1 MGPEVVSPDPLL
13 AEVAA
18 RILIVDDEPPVL
30 QAVRGVI
37 EQMGHQAREANDG
50 AQAIAALE
58 SEAFDLVVTDL
69 RMPNQDGFAVVRRAR
84 ELPARTPTV
93 VLTAS
98 ASIADC
104 VEAMQAGAFNF
115 LVKPLNRDELRRVVQ
130 GALAAA
136 RPQAKPAEDQP
147 AGVGQ
152 PQAALIGESSALRRC
167 LDAVDNVA
175 PTDATVLLLG
185 ESGTGKEVVA
195 RLIHAFSS
203 RAAGPFVALDCA
215 ALPEALAESE
225 LFGHAKGAFS
235 GATEAQ
241 PGRFVEAD
249 GGTLLLDDVTAL
261 PFAVQGK
268 LLRVLQDR
276 AVKPMGEA
284 RIRHVNTRVLAA
296 TNQDPE
302 ALVREG
308 KFRADLFFRLNVVPI
323 TLPALR
329 ERTEDIPRLA
339 EHFVALACRR
349 TGKNVK
355 FSEAALVTLQ
365 LHDWPG
371 NVRELENMVERLVIM
386 SATDTIGVNDLP
398 SHVRTPS
405 ARLAAIAAAATGTP
419 GDHIDLA
426 ATLSRIEATLI
437 ARAMKAASGNK
448 TRAAEALGLNRTTLI
463 DKLKRAGTER
473 PD

>member
-1 MGPEVVSPDPLL
+1 MGPDVERHIPPL
-13 AEVAA
+13 AEIAA

-37 EQMGHQAREANDG
+37 EQMGHQTREANDG

-84 ELPARTPTV
+84 ELPAHTPAV

-115 LVKPLNRDELRRVVQ
+115 LVKPLNRDELRRVVSS
-130 GALAAA
+130 ALSAA
-136 RPQAKPAEDQP
+136 RPQVLSAEESP
-147 AGVGQ
+147 LGAGQ
-152 PQAALIGESSALRRC
+152 PQAALIGESPILRHC
-167 LDAVDNVA
+167 LDMVDNVA

-203 RAAGPFVALDCA
+203 RAAGPFVAVDCA

-225 LFGHAKGAFS
+225 LFGQAKTGS
-235 GATEAQ
+235 SEGQ

-276 AVKPMGEA
+276 AVKPMGDA
-284 RIRHVNTRVLAA
+284 RIRQVNTRVLAA
-296 TNQDPE
+296 SNQDPE

-329 ERTEDIPRLA
+329 ERTEDVPRLA
-339 EHFVALACRR
+339 EHFLAQACRH

-371 NVRELENMVERLVIM
+371 NVRELENMVERLVIL
-386 SATDTIGVNDLP
+386 SASDIIGVADLP
-398 SHVRTPS
+398 DQVRTPS
-405 ARLAAIAAAATGTP
+405 ARLAAVAAAATGTP

-437 ARAMKAASGNK
+437 TRAMKVAKGNK

-463 DKLKRAGTER
+463 DKLKRVGTDP

>member
-1 MGPEVVSPDPLL
+1 
-13 AEVAA
+13 
-18 RILIVDDEPPVL
+18 
-30 QAVRGVI
+30 VI

-84 ELPARTPTV
+84 ELPARTPAV

-115 LVKPLNRDELRRVVQ
+115 LVKPLNRDELRRVVSS
-130 GALAAA
+130 ALSAA
-136 RPQAKPAEDQP
+136 RPRANSAEDP
-147 AGVGQ
+147 TPGTGQ
-152 PQAALIGESSALRRC
+152 PQAALIGESPVLRRC
-167 LDAVDNVA
+167 LDIVDNVA

-203 RAAGPFVALDCA
+203 RAAGPFVAVDCA

-225 LFGHAKGAFS
+225 LFGQAKTGS
-235 GATEAQ
+235 GEGQ

-276 AVKPMGEA
+276 AVKPMGDA
-284 RIRHVNTRVLAA
+284 RIRQVNTRVLAA

-329 ERTEDIPRLA
+329 ERTEDVPRLA
-339 EHFVALACRR
+339 EHFLAQACRH

-365 LHDWPG
+365 LYDWPG
-371 NVRELENMVERLVIM
+371 NVRELENMVERLVIL
-386 SATDTIGVNDLP
+386 SATDTVGVNNLP
-398 SHVRTPS
+398 DHVRTPS
-405 ARLAAIAAAATGTP
+405 ARLAAVAAAATGTP

-437 ARAMKAASGNK
+437 ARAMKAANGNK

-463 DKLKRAGTER
+463 DKLKRVGTEP

>member
-1 MGPEVVSPDPLL
+1 MGPDVETHTAPL
-13 AEVAA
+13 AEAAA
-18 RILIVDDEPPVL
+18 RILIVDDELPVL

-58 SEAFDLVVTDL
+58 SESFDLVVTDL

-84 ELPARTPTV
+84 ELPAHTPAV

-115 LVKPLNRDELRRVVQ
+115 LVKPLDRDELRKVVSN
-130 GALAAA
+130 ALSAA
-136 RPQAKPAEDQP
+136 RPQSHSADETQP
-147 AGVGQ
+147 GAGQ
-152 PQAALIGESSALRRC
+152 PQAALIGESPILRRC
-167 LDAVDNVA
+167 LDIVDNVA

-203 RAAGPFVALDCA
+203 RAAGPFVAVDCA

-225 LFGHAKGAFS
+225 LFGQAKTGAS
-235 GATEAQ
+235 EGQ

-276 AVKPMGEA
+276 AVKPMGDA
-284 RIRHVNTRVLAA
+284 RIRQVNTRVLAA

-302 ALVREG
+302 VLVREG

-323 TLPALR
+323 TLPGLR
-329 ERTEDIPRLA
+329 ERTEDVPRLA
-339 EHFVALACRR
+339 EHFLALACRH

-365 LHDWPG
+365 LYDWPG
-371 NVRELENMVERLVIM
+371 NVRELENIVERLVIL
-386 SATDTIGVNDLP
+386 SPSDTIGVADLP
-398 SHVRTPS
+398 DQVRTPS
-405 ARLAAIAAAATGTP
+405 ARLAAVAAAATGTP

-437 ARAMKAASGNK
+437 ARAMKAANGNK

-463 DKLKRAGTER
+463 DKLKRVGTDP

>member
-1 MGPEVVSPDPLL
+1 MGPSVESSVLRRSE
-13 AEVAA
+13 AVA
-18 RILIVDDEPPVL
+18 RVLIVDDEQPVL

-37 EQMGHQAREANDG
+37 EQMGHHAHEAHDG
-50 AQAIAALE
+50 AQAIAALDRE
-58 SEAFDLVVTDL
+58 SFDLIVTDL
-69 RMPNQDGFAVVRRAR
+69 RMPNQDGLAVVRRAR
-84 ELPARTPTV
+84 ELPARTPAV

-104 VEAMQAGAFNF
+104 VAAMQAGAFNF
-115 LVKPLNRDELRRVVQ
+115 LVKPLNREELRNVVSS
-130 GALAAA
+130 ALAAA
-136 RPQAKPAEDQP
+136 QPCKPADEQG
-147 AGVGQ
+147 AGQ
-152 PQAALIGESSALRRC
+152 PQAALIGESPVLKKC
-167 LDAVDNVA
+167 LDFIASVA
-175 PTDATVLLLG
+175 PTDATVMLLG

-203 RAAGPFVALDCA
+203 RSSGPFVAVDCA
-215 ALPEALAESE
+215 ALPEAMAESE
-225 LFGHAKGAFS
+225 LFGHAHGAFS

-249 GGTLLLDDVTAL
+249 NGTLLLDDVTAL

-276 AVKPMGEA
+276 AVKPMGDA
-284 RIRHVNTRVLAA
+284 RIHQVNTRVLAS

-308 KFRADLFFRLNVVPI
+308 RFRADLFFRLNVVPI

-339 EHFVALACRR
+339 EHFLVMACRR
-349 TGKNVK
+349 TGKNVR

-371 NVRELENMVERLVIM
+371 NVRELENMVERLVIL
-386 SATDTIGVNDLP
+386 SATDTIEVNDLP
-398 SHVRTPS
+398 RHVRTPS
-405 ARLAAIAAAATGTP
+405 ASLAAVAAAATGTP

-426 ATLSRIEATLI
+426 STLSRIEATLI
-437 ARAMKAASGNK
+437 ARAMKASNGNK

-463 DKLKRAGTER
+463 DKLKRAGNE
-473 PD
+473 PSD

>member
-1 MGPEVVSPDPLL
+1 MGPDLETHTAPL
-13 AEVAA
+13 AEAAA
-18 RILIVDDEPPVL
+18 RILIVDDELPVL

-37 EQMGHQAREANDG
+37 EQMGHQTRAANDG

-58 SEAFDLVVTDL
+58 SESFDLVVTDL

-84 ELPARTPTV
+84 ELPAHTPAV

-115 LVKPLNRDELRRVVQ
+115 LVKPLDRDELRKVVSS
-130 GALAAA
+130 ALLAA
-136 RPQAKPAEDQP
+136 RPQSHSADGLQ
-147 AGVGQ
+147 AGAGQ
-152 PQAALIGESSALRRC
+152 PQAALIGESPVLRRC
-167 LDAVDNVA
+167 LDIVDNVA

-203 RAAGPFVALDCA
+203 RAAGPFVAVDCA

-225 LFGHAKGAFS
+225 LFGQAKTGAS
-235 GATEAQ
+235 EGQ

-276 AVKPMGEA
+276 AVKPMGDA
-284 RIRHVNTRVLAA
+284 RIRQVNTRVLAA

-329 ERTEDIPRLA
+329 ERTEDVPRLA
-339 EHFVALACRR
+339 EHFLVLACRH

-365 LHDWPG
+365 LYDWPG
-371 NVRELENMVERLVIM
+371 NVRELENMVERLVIL
-386 SATDTIGVNDLP
+386 SPSDTIGVADLP
-398 SHVRTPS
+398 DHVRTPS
-405 ARLAAIAAAATGTP
+405 ARLAAVAAAATGTP

-437 ARAMKAASGNK
+437 ARAMKAANGNK

-463 DKLKRAGTER
+463 DKLKRVGTEP

>member
-1 MGPEVVSPDPLL
+1 MGPDVETHTAPL
-13 AEVAA
+13 AEAAA
-18 RILIVDDEPPVL
+18 RILIVDDELPVL

-84 ELPARTPTV
+84 ELPAHTPAV

-115 LVKPLNRDELRRVVQ
+115 LVKPLDRDELRKVVSS
-130 GALAAA
+130 ALLAA
-136 RPQAKPAEDQP
+136 RPHSHSADEAQP
-147 AGVGQ
+147 GAGQ
-152 PQAALIGESSALRRC
+152 PQAALIGESPVLRRC
-167 LDAVDNVA
+167 LDIVDNVA

-203 RAAGPFVALDCA
+203 RAAGPFVAVDCA

-225 LFGHAKGAFS
+225 LFGQAKTGAS
-235 GATEAQ
+235 EGQ

-276 AVKPMGEA
+276 AVKPMGDA
-284 RIRHVNTRVLAA
+284 RIRQVNTRVLAA

-329 ERTEDIPRLA
+329 ERTEDVPRLA
-339 EHFVALACRR
+339 EHFLALACRH

-365 LHDWPG
+365 LYDWPG
-371 NVRELENMVERLVIM
+371 NVRELENTIERLVIL
-386 SATDTIGVNDLP
+386 SASDTIGVVDLP
-398 SHVRTPS
+398 DQVRTPS
-405 ARLAAIAAAATGTP
+405 ARLAAVAAAATGTP

-437 ARAMKAASGNK
+437 ARAMKAANGNK

-463 DKLKRAGTER
+463 DKLKRVGTDP

>member
-1 MGPEVVSPDPLL
+1 MGPDVERHTSPP

-58 SEAFDLVVTDL
+58 SEVFDLVVTDL

-84 ELPARTPTV
+84 ELPAHTPAV

-115 LVKPLNRDELRRVVQ
+115 LVKPLNRDELRSVVSS
-130 GALAAA
+130 ALAAA
-136 RPQAKPAEDQP
+136 RPQAKPSEEQS

-152 PQAALIGESSALRRC
+152 PQAALIGESPVLRRC
-167 LDAVDNVA
+167 LDIVDNVA

-195 RLIHAFSS
+195 RLIHAFSP
-203 RAAGPFVALDCA
+203 RAAGPFVAVDCA
-215 ALPEALAESE
+215 ALPEALADSE
-225 LFGHAKGAFS
+225 LFGQAKGAFS
-235 GATEAQ
+235 GAAEGQ
-241 PGRFVEAD
+241 PGRFLEAD

-276 AVKPMGEA
+276 AVKPMGDA
-284 RIRHVNTRVLAA
+284 RIRQVNTRVLAA

-329 ERTEDIPRLA
+329 ERTEDVPRLA
-339 EHFVALACRR
+339 EHFLALACRR

-365 LHDWPG
+365 LYDWPG
-371 NVRELENMVERLVIM
+371 NVRELENMVERLVIL
-386 SATDTIGVNDLP
+386 SATDTIGVNDLSGP
-398 SHVRTPS
+398 VRTPS
-405 ARLAAIAAAATGTP
+405 AHLAAVAAAATGTP

-463 DKLKRAGTER
+463 DKLKRIGTE
-473 PD
+473 PSD

>member
-1 MGPEVVSPDPLL
+1 MGPDVERHTLPL

-37 EQMGHQAREANDG
+37 EQMGYQTREANDG

-58 SEAFDLVVTDL
+58 SESFDLVVTDL

-84 ELPARTPTV
+84 ELPARTPAV

-115 LVKPLNRDELRRVVQ
+115 LVKPLNRDELRKVVSS
-130 GALAAA
+130 ALLAA
-136 RPQAKPAEDQP
+136 RPQSHSADEAQP
-147 AGVGQ
+147 GAGQ
-152 PQAALIGESSALRRC
+152 PQAALIGESPVLRRC
-167 LDAVDNVA
+167 LDIVDNVA

-203 RAAGPFVALDCA
+203 RAAGPFVAVDCA

-225 LFGHAKGAFS
+225 LFGQAKTGAS
-235 GATEAQ
+235 EGQ

-276 AVKPMGEA
+276 AVKPMGDA
-284 RIRHVNTRVLAA
+284 RIRQVNTRVLAA

-329 ERTEDIPRLA
+329 ERTEDVPRLA
-339 EHFVALACRR
+339 EHFLVLACRH
-349 TGKNVK
+349 TSKNVK

-365 LHDWPG
+365 LYDWPG
-371 NVRELENMVERLVIM
+371 NVRELENMVERLVIL

-398 SHVRTPS
+398 DHVRTPS
-405 ARLAAIAAAATGTP
+405 ARLAAVAAATTGTP

-437 ARAMKAASGNK
+437 ARAMKAANGNK

-463 DKLKRAGTER
+463 DKLKRVGTEP

>member
-1 MGPEVVSPDPLL
+1 
-13 AEVAA
+13 
-18 RILIVDDEPPVL
+18 
-30 QAVRGVI
+30 
-37 EQMGHQAREANDG
+37 
-50 AQAIAALE
+50 
-58 SEAFDLVVTDL
+58 
-69 RMPNQDGFAVVRRAR
+69 
-84 ELPARTPTV
+84 
-93 VLTAS
+93 
-98 ASIADC
+98 
-104 VEAMQAGAFNF
+104 MQAGAFNF
-115 LVKPLNRDELRRVVQ
+115 LVKPLNRDELRSVVSS
-130 GALAAA
+130 ALAAA
-136 RPQAKPAEDQP
+136 RPQAKPSEEQS

-152 PQAALIGESSALRRC
+152 PQAALIGESPVLRRC
-167 LDAVDNVA
+167 LDIVDNVA

-195 RLIHAFSS
+195 RLIHAFSP
-203 RAAGPFVALDCA
+203 RAAGPFVAVDCA
-215 ALPEALAESE
+215 ALPEALADSE
-225 LFGHAKGAFS
+225 LFGQAKGAFS
-235 GATEAQ
+235 GAAEGQ
-241 PGRFVEAD
+241 PGRFLEAD

-276 AVKPMGEA
+276 AVKPMGDA
-284 RIRHVNTRVLAA
+284 RIRQVNTRVLAA

-329 ERTEDIPRLA
+329 ERTEDVPRLA
-339 EHFVALACRR
+339 EHFLALACRR

-365 LHDWPG
+365 LYDWPG
-371 NVRELENMVERLVIM
+371 NVRELENMVERLVIL

-398 SHVRTPS
+398 GPVRTPS
-405 ARLAAIAAAATGTP
+405 AHLAAVAAAATGTP

-463 DKLKRAGTER
+463 DKLKRIGTE
-473 PD
+473 PSD

>member
-1 MGPEVVSPDPLL
+1 MGPDVEIHTPLL

-18 RILIVDDEPPVL
+18 RILIVDDELPVL

-37 EQMGHQAREANDG
+37 EQMGHRAREANDG

-58 SEAFDLVVTDL
+58 SEVFDLVVTDL

-84 ELPARTPTV
+84 ELPAHTPAV

-115 LVKPLNRDELRRVVQ
+115 LVKPLNCDELRRVVSS
-130 GALAAA
+130 ALAAA
-136 RPQAKPAEDQP
+136 RPQAKSAEEPP
-147 AGVGQ
+147 AGAGQ
-152 PQAALIGESSALRRC
+152 PQAALIGESPVLRRC
-167 LDAVDNVA
+167 LDVVDNVA

-195 RLIHAFSS
+195 RLIHAFSP
-203 RAAGPFVALDCA
+203 RAAGPFVAVDCA

-225 LFGHAKGAFS
+225 LFGQAKGSFS
-235 GATEAQ
+235 GASEGQ

-261 PFAVQGK
+261 PFSVQGK

-276 AVKPMGEA
+276 AVKPMGDA
-284 RIRHVNTRVLAA
+284 RIRQVNTRVLAA

-329 ERTEDIPRLA
+329 ERTEDVPRLA
-339 EHFVALACRR
+339 EHFLTLACRH

-365 LHDWPG
+365 LYDWPG
-371 NVRELENMVERLVIM
+371 NVRELENMVERLVIL
-386 SATDTIGVNDLP
+386 SATDTIGVSDLP
-398 SHVRTPS
+398 VQVRTPS
-405 ARLAAIAAAATGTP
+405 ARLAAVAAAATGTP

-437 ARAMKAASGNK
+437 ARAMKAANGNK

-463 DKLKRAGTER
+463 DKLKRVGTEQ

>member
-1 MGPEVVSPDPLL
+1 MEPYVEKHASPP
-13 AEVAA
+13 AAVAA

-37 EQMGHQAREANDG
+37 EQMGHLAQEASDG
-50 AQAIAALE
+50 EQAIAALQ
-58 SEAFDLVVTDL
+58 SETFDLVVTDL

-115 LVKPLNRDELRRVVQ
+115 LVKPLNRDELRRVVSS
-130 GALAAA
+130 ALATA
-136 RPQAKPAEDQP
+136 RPQANQEHPAD
-147 AGVGQ
+147 AGQ
-152 PQAALIGESSALRRC
+152 PQAALIGASPLLRHC
-167 LDAVDNVA
+167 LDFVDNVA

-185 ESGTGKEVVA
+185 ESGTGKEVIA
-195 RLIHAFSS
+195 RLIHAFSP
-203 RAAGPFVALDCA
+203 RAAGPFVAVDCA

-225 LFGHAKGAFS
+225 LFGHAKGSFA
-235 GATEAQ
+235 GNTESQ

-284 RIRHVNTRVLAA
+284 RIRQVNTRVLAA
-296 TNQDPE
+296 TNQNPE

-339 EHFVALACRR
+339 EHFLTLACRR

-386 SATDTIGVNDLP
+386 SATETIGVNDLP

-405 ARLAAIAAAATGTP
+405 ARLAAVAAAATGTP

-437 ARAMKAASGNK
+437 ARAMKAANGNK

-463 DKLKRAGTER
+463 DKLKRVGTEQ

>member
-1 MGPEVVSPDPLL
+1 MGPDVETHTAPL
-13 AEVAA
+13 AEAAA
-18 RILIVDDEPPVL
+18 RILIVDDELPVL

-58 SEAFDLVVTDL
+58 SESFDLVVTDL

-84 ELPARTPTV
+84 ELPAHTPAV

-115 LVKPLNRDELRRVVQ
+115 LVKPLDRDELRKVVSN
-130 GALAAA
+130 ALSAA
-136 RPQAKPAEDQP
+136 RPHSHSADEAQP
-147 AGVGQ
+147 GAGQ
-152 PQAALIGESSALRRC
+152 PQAALIGESPVLRRC
-167 LDAVDNVA
+167 LDIVESVA

-203 RAAGPFVALDCA
+203 RAAGPFVAVDCA

-225 LFGHAKGAFS
+225 LFGQAKTGGS
-235 GATEAQ
+235 EGQ

-276 AVKPMGEA
+276 AVKPMGDA
-284 RIRHVNTRVLAA
+284 RIRQVNTRVLAA

-323 TLPALR
+323 TLPGLR
-329 ERTEDIPRLA
+329 ERTEDVPRLA
-339 EHFVALACRR
+339 EHFLALACRH

-365 LHDWPG
+365 LYDWPG
-371 NVRELENMVERLVIM
+371 NVRELENMVERLVIL
-386 SATDTIGVNDLP
+386 SPSDTIGVADLP
-398 SHVRTPS
+398 DQVRTPS
-405 ARLAAIAAAATGTP
+405 ARLAAVAAAATGTP

-437 ARAMKAASGNK
+437 ARAMKAANGNK

-463 DKLKRAGTER
+463 DKLKRVGTD
-473 PD
+473 PPG

>member
-1 MGPEVVSPDPLL
+1 MGPDVERHTSPP

-58 SEAFDLVVTDL
+58 SEVFDLVVTDL

-84 ELPARTPTV
+84 ELPAHTPAV

-115 LVKPLNRDELRRVVQ
+115 LVKPLNRDELRKVVSS
-130 GALAAA
+130 ALSAA
-136 RPQAKPAEDQP
+136 RLQAISAEESP
-147 AGVGQ
+147 PGAGQ
-152 PQAALIGESSALRRC
+152 PQAALIGESPLLRHC
-167 LDAVDNVA
+167 LDIVDNVA

-195 RLIHAFSS
+195 RLIHDFSS
-203 RAAGPFVALDCA
+203 RAAGPFVAVDCA

-225 LFGHAKGAFS
+225 LFGQARGGS
-235 GATEAQ
+235 SEGQ

-276 AVKPMGEA
+276 AVKPMGDA
-284 RIRHVNTRVLAA
+284 RIRQVNTRVLAA

-329 ERTEDIPRLA
+329 ERTEDVPRLA
-339 EHFVALACRR
+339 EHFLAQACRH

-371 NVRELENMVERLVIM
+371 NVRELENMVERLVIL
-386 SATDTIGVNDLP
+386 SASDTIAVADLP
-398 SHVRTPS
+398 DQVRTPS
-405 ARLAAIAAAATGTP
+405 ARLAAVATAATGMP

-426 ATLSRIEATLI
+426 GTLSRIEATLI
-437 ARAMKAASGNK
+437 ARAMKAANGNK

-463 DKLKRAGTER
+463 DKLKRVGTD
-473 PD
+473 PPA

>member
-1 MGPEVVSPDPLL
+1 MGPDVERHTPPL

-37 EQMGHQAREANDG
+37 EQMGHQIREANDG

-58 SEAFDLVVTDL
+58 SETFDLVVTDL

-84 ELPARTPTV
+84 ELPARTPAV

-115 LVKPLNRDELRRVVQ
+115 LVKPLNRDELRKVVSS
-130 GALAAA
+130 ALSAA
-136 RPQAKPAEDQP
+136 RPQVLSAEESPAR
-147 AGVGQ
+147 AGQ
-152 PQAALIGESSALRRC
+152 PQAALIGESPLLRHC
-167 LDAVDNVA
+167 LDIVDNVA

-203 RAAGPFVALDCA
+203 RAAGPFVAVDCA
-215 ALPEALAESE
+215 ALPETLAESE
-225 LFGHAKGAFS
+225 LFGQARAGS
-235 GATEAQ
+235 SEGQ

-276 AVKPMGEA
+276 AVKPMGDA
-284 RIRHVNTRVLAA
+284 RIRQVNTRVLAA
-296 TNQDPE
+296 SNQDPE

-329 ERTEDIPRLA
+329 ERTEDVPRLA
-339 EHFVALACRR
+339 EHFLAQACRH

-365 LHDWPG
+365 LYDWPG
-371 NVRELENMVERLVIM
+371 NVRELENMVERLVIL
-386 SATDTIGVNDLP
+386 SASDTVAVAHLP
-398 SHVRTPS
+398 DQVRTPS
-405 ARLAAIAAAATGTP
+405 ARLAAVAAAATGTP

-426 ATLSRIEATLI
+426 GTLSRIEATLI
-437 ARAMKAASGNK
+437 ARAMKAANGNK

-463 DKLKRAGTER
+463 DKLKRVGTDP

>member
-1 MGPEVVSPDPLL
+1 MEPDVESHASPLP
-13 AEVAA
+13 EVAA

-37 EQMGHQAREANDG
+37 EQMGHQAQEANDG
-50 AQAIAALE
+50 AQAIAALQ

-69 RMPNQDGFAVVRRAR
+69 RMPKQDGFAVVRRAR
-84 ELPARTPTV
+84 ELPARTPAV

-115 LVKPLNRDELRRVVQ
+115 LVKPLNRDELRRVVTS
-130 GALAAA
+130 ALAAA
-136 RPQAKPAEDQP
+136 RPQAKATEEQP
-147 AGVGQ
+147 TGAGQ
-152 PQAALIGESSALRRC
+152 PQAALIGASPVLRRC
-167 LDAVDNVA
+167 LDFVDNVA
-175 PTDATVLLLG
+175 PTDATVFLLG

-195 RLIHAFSS
+195 RLIHAFSP
-203 RAAGPFVALDCA
+203 RAAGPFVAVDCA

-225 LFGHAKGAFS
+225 LFGHAKGAFA
-235 GATEAQ
+235 GNTEAQ

-249 GGTLLLDDVTAL
+249 QGTLLLDDVTAL

-276 AVKPMGEA
+276 AVKPMGDF
-284 RIRHVNTRVLAA
+284 RIRQVNTRVLAA

-329 ERTEDIPRLA
+329 ERTEDVPRLA
-339 EHFVALACRR
+339 EHFLGLACRR

-365 LHDWPG
+365 LYDWPG

-398 SHVRTPS
+398 GQVRTPS
-405 ARLAAIAAAATGTP
+405 ARLAAVAAAATGKP
-419 GDHIDLA
+419 SDHIDLA
-426 ATLSRIEATLI
+426 DTLSRIEATLI
-437 ARAMKAASGNK
+437 GRAMKAANGNK

-463 DKLKRAGTER
+463 DKLKRVGSEQ

>member
-1 MGPEVVSPDPLL
+1 MGPDVETHTAPL
-13 AEVAA
+13 AEAAA
-18 RILIVDDEPPVL
+18 RILIVDDELPVL

-58 SEAFDLVVTDL
+58 SESFDLVVTDL

-84 ELPARTPTV
+84 ELPAHTPAV

-115 LVKPLNRDELRRVVQ
+115 LVKPLDRDELRKVVSN
-130 GALAAA
+130 ALSAA
-136 RPQAKPAEDQP
+136 RPHSHSADEAQP
-147 AGVGQ
+147 GAGQ
-152 PQAALIGESSALRRC
+152 PQAALIGESPVLRRC
-167 LDAVDNVA
+167 LDIVESVA

-203 RAAGPFVALDCA
+203 RAAGPFVAVDCA

-225 LFGHAKGAFS
+225 LFGQAKTGGS
-235 GATEAQ
+235 EGQ

-276 AVKPMGEA
+276 AVKPMGDA
-284 RIRHVNTRVLAA
+284 RIRQVNTRVLAA

-302 ALVREG
+302 VLVREG

-323 TLPALR
+323 TLPGLR
-329 ERTEDIPRLA
+329 ERTEDVPRLA
-339 EHFVALACRR
+339 EHFLALACRH

-365 LHDWPG
+365 LYDWPG
-371 NVRELENMVERLVIM
+371 NVRELENMVERLVIL
-386 SATDTIGVNDLP
+386 SPSDTIGVADLP
-398 SHVRTPS
+398 DQVRTPS
-405 ARLAAIAAAATGTP
+405 ARLAAVAAAATGTP

-437 ARAMKAASGNK
+437 ARAMKAANGNK

-463 DKLKRAGTER
+463 DKLKRVGTD
-473 PD
+473 PPG

>member
-1 MGPEVVSPDPLL
+1 
-13 AEVAA
+13 
-18 RILIVDDEPPVL
+18 
-30 QAVRGVI
+30 
-37 EQMGHQAREANDG
+37 MGHQDREANDG

-84 ELPARTPTV
+84 ELPARTPAV

-104 VEAMQAGAFNF
+104 VAAMQAGAFNF
-115 LVKPLNRDELRRVVQ
+115 LVKPLNRDELRSVVSS
-130 GALAAA
+130 ALAAA
-136 RPQAKPAEDQP
+136 RPQAKPSEEQS

-152 PQAALIGESSALRRC
+152 PQAALIGESPVLRRC
-167 LDAVDNVA
+167 LDIVDNVA

-195 RLIHAFSS
+195 RLIHAFSP
-203 RAAGPFVALDCA
+203 RAAGPFVAVDCA
-215 ALPEALAESE
+215 ALPEALADSE
-225 LFGHAKGAFS
+225 LFGQAKGAFS
-235 GATEAQ
+235 GAAEGQ
-241 PGRFVEAD
+241 PGRFLEAD

-261 PFAVQGK
+261 PFAV
-268 LLRVLQDR
+268 LRVLQDR
-276 AVKPMGEA
+276 AVKPMGDA
-284 RIRHVNTRVLAA
+284 RIRQVNTRVLAA

-329 ERTEDIPRLA
+329 ERTEDVPRLA
-339 EHFVALACRR
+339 EHFLALACRR

-365 LHDWPG
+365 LYDWPG
-371 NVRELENMVERLVIM
+371 NVRELENMVERLVIL

-398 SHVRTPS
+398 GPVRTPS
-405 ARLAAIAAAATGTP
+405 AHLAAVAAAATGTP

-463 DKLKRAGTER
+463 DKLKRIGTE
-473 PD
+473 PSD

>member
-1 MGPEVVSPDPLL
+1 MGPDVETHTAPL
-13 AEVAA
+13 AEAAA
-18 RILIVDDEPPVL
+18 RILIVDDELPVL

-37 EQMGHQAREANDG
+37 EQMGHQTREANDG

-58 SEAFDLVVTDL
+58 SESFDLVVTDL

-84 ELPARTPTV
+84 ELPAHTPAV

-115 LVKPLNRDELRRVVQ
+115 LVKPLDRDELRKVVSS
-130 GALAAA
+130 ALLAA
-136 RPQAKPAEDQP
+136 RPQSHSAGEAQP
-147 AGVGQ
+147 GAGQ
-152 PQAALIGESSALRRC
+152 PQAALIGESPVLRRC
-167 LDAVDNVA
+167 LDIVDNVA

-203 RAAGPFVALDCA
+203 RAAGPFVAVDCA
-215 ALPEALAESE
+215 ALPEALAENE
-225 LFGHAKGAFS
+225 LFGQAKTGAS
-235 GATEAQ
+235 EGQ

-276 AVKPMGEA
+276 AVKPMGDA
-284 RIRHVNTRVLAA
+284 RIRQVNTRVLAA

-329 ERTEDIPRLA
+329 ERTEDVPRLA
-339 EHFVALACRR
+339 EHFLALACRH

-365 LHDWPG
+365 LYDWPG
-371 NVRELENMVERLVIM
+371 NVRELENLVERLVIL
-386 SATDTIGVNDLP
+386 SPSDTIGVADLP
-398 SHVRTPS
+398 DQVRTPS
-405 ARLAAIAAAATGTP
+405 ARLAAVAAAATGTP

-437 ARAMKAASGNK
+437 ARAMKAAKGNK

-463 DKLKRAGTER
+463 DKLKRVGTDP

>member
-1 MGPEVVSPDPLL
+1 MEPDVESHASPPP
-13 AEVAA
+13 EVAA

-37 EQMGHQAREANDG
+37 EQMGHQAQEASDG
-50 AQAIAALE
+50 AQAIAALQ

-98 ASIADC
+98 ASISDC

-115 LVKPLNRDELRRVVQ
+115 LVKPLNRDELRRVVSS
-130 GALAAA
+130 ALAAA
-136 RPQAKPAEDQP
+136 RPQATEDLP
-147 AGVGQ
+147 TGAGQ
-152 PQAALIGESSALRRC
+152 PQAALIGASPLLRRC
-167 LDAVDNVA
+167 LDVVDNVA

-195 RLIHAFSS
+195 RLIHAFSP
-203 RAAGPFVALDCA
+203 RAAGPFVAVDCA

-225 LFGHAKGAFS
+225 LFGHAKGAFA
-235 GATEAQ
+235 GNTEAQ

-249 GGTLLLDDVTAL
+249 RGTLLLDDVTAL

-276 AVKPMGEA
+276 AVKPMGDA
-284 RIRHVNTRVLAA
+284 RIHQVNTRVLAA

-339 EHFVALACRR
+339 EHFITLACRR

-365 LHDWPG
+365 LYDWPG

-398 SHVRTPS
+398 TQVRTPS
-405 ARLAAIAAAATGTP
+405 ARLAAVAAAATGTP

-426 ATLSRIEATLI
+426 ATLSRIEAALI
-437 ARAMKAASGNK
+437 ARAMKAANGNK

-463 DKLKRAGTER
+463 DKLKRVGTEQ